1 MRAELEVVRAGA
13 VPWAD
18 ILRLFGPAG
27 ASNGCWCQYWLLGPD
42 YHRRDREA
50 NRDDLHHQ
58 VDADRAG
65 IVALRDGEPV
75 GWARLTHRSQLG
87 YLTRR
92 FVRYPFPQD
101 DPLSLACFSVRPQAR
116 GEGVMPALIDGA
128 LREADRAKSPLEAYP
143 IDPAAPSATKNR
155 FSGILPVF
163 LLLGFTEIGRLSED
177 RAVVR
182 SD

>member
-1 MRAELEVVRAGA
+1 MEIVRAGA
-13 VPWAD
+13 VPWPD

-42 YHRRDREA
+42 YHRRDRKA

-65 IVALRDGEPV
+65 IVALSDGEPV

-92 FVRYPFPQD
+92 FARYPFPDD

-116 GEGVMPALIDGA
+116 GGGVMSALIDGA
-128 LREADRAKSPLEAYP
+128 LREADRAKSPLEAYS